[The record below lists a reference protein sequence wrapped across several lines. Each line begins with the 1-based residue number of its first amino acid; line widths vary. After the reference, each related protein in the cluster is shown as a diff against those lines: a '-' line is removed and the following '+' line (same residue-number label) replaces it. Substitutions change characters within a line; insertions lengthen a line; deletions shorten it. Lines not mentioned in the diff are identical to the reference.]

1 MPEASFLYYLRS
13 CSWALGILSKTVTE
27 KALLE
32 LQTKRKGCSTWNTHI
47 KIWRP
52 SSEQKA
58 FQVTPLLETKTWYYC
73 HLMTYCS
80 IRIALKY
87 IKTRRGC
94 RAKKKKKNS
103 TGTLFFFSL
112 QWCFS
117 WSFPFICRCSGQ
129 KSTLFSLSKQSICP
143 ETDQNREGSIQVLT
157 KPNSIRHFLWTSI
170 QKHHSPLDKSQT
182 VSSVLDYFR
191 WLECRVLD
199 SRNSH
204 RATVA
209 GKH

>member
-32 LQTKRKGCSTWNTHI
+32 LQTKRKWCSTWNTHI

-94 RAKKKKKNS
+94 RAKKKKKK
-103 TGTLFFFSL
+103 TALEHYFSSVFSDVSPDHFPSSVDAVAKKVL
-112 QWCFS
+112 CF
-117 WSFPFICRCSGQ
+117 RCPSNQ
-129 KSTLFSLSKQSICP
+129 YALKLIKTEKDQFRCWQNQTRSDISYEPVFKSTTLHLTNHKQYLLYSTILGDLNA
-143 ETDQNREGSIQVLT
+143 ERLI
-157 KPNSIRHFLWTSI
+157 
-170 QKHHSPLDKSQT
+170 
-182 VSSVLDYFR
+182 
-191 WLECRVLD
+191 
-199 SRNSH
+199 
-204 RATVA
+204 RATA
-209 GKH
+209 TELQ